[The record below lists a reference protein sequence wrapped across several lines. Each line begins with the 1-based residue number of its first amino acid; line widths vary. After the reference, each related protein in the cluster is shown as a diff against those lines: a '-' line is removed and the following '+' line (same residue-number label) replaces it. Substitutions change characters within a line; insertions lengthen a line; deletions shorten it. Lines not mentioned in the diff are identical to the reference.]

1 MKRFK
6 YILIILL
13 AFSLMLFVGC
23 GKDKE
28 PKEEIK
34 KTVFDVVEVPESY
47 NQEYEYDEFKL
58 EYLKI
63 KLIYE
68 DSTEEII
75 PVTEDMIDEK
85 DLAKLTKAGSP
96 RITIN
101 YKDEFQLTYV
111 VKLIDSADLDKNLNK
126 DGKYNAVVKAIRSN
140 DRINFYIEPKD
151 AVAALSFAYTFD
163 SSIMQV
169 SDGSLNPELKGVG
182 DVEIDGNKIKFAY
195 SEMDT
200 LLNKETLLFSV
211 KLTGDFRTSNLRVD
225 DSFNNVVYGYKCF
238 NKNLT
243 SQYGDIFKEGKIYHS
258 SNPHYNHTIP
268 QDAMNLHLLLV
279 E

>member
-1 MKRFK
+1 MI
-6 YILIILL
+6 YI
-13 AFSLMLFVGC
+13 
-23 GKDKE
+23 
-28 PKEEIK
+28 
-34 KTVFDVVEVPESY
+34 
-47 NQEYEYDEFKL
+47 
-58 EYLKI
+58 KI

-169 SDGSLNPELKGVG
+169 SDALTVVEADGGATYRHFLSSRREALDIQLSAGCNAIFCRSYFVYVVVKLYVLKWVKSLYY
-182 DVEIDGNKIKFAY
+182 KIK
-195 SEMDT
+195 S
-200 LLNKETLLFSV
+200 
-211 KLTGDFRTSNLRVD
+211 
-225 DSFNNVVYGYKCF
+225 
-238 NKNLT
+238 
-243 SQYGDIFKEGKIYHS
+243 
-258 SNPHYNHTIP
+258 
-268 QDAMNLHLLLV
+268 
-279 E
+279 

>member
-1 MKRFK
+1 MKQIK
-6 YILIILL
+6 YLLIIVLL
-13 AFSLMLFVGC
+13 FAFTFLCACS
-23 GKDKE
+23 KE
-28 PKEEIK
+28 KPKEEIK

-75 PVTEDMIDEK
+75 SVTEDMLDEK
-85 DLAKLTKAGSP
+85 DLAKLQKSGNP

-101 YKDEFQLTYV
+101 YKDEFQLTYI

-126 DGKYNAVVKAIRSN
+126 DGRYNTVIKAIR
-140 DRINFYIEPKD
+140 DGDKINFILEPKD

-169 SDGSLNPELKGVG
+169 SGGTLNQDLNGVG
-182 DVEIDGNKIKFAY
+182 DVKIDGNKIIFAY
-195 SEMDT
+195 SEMDSQIST
-200 LLNKETLLFSV
+200 ETILFSINYS
-211 KLTGDFRTSNLRVD
+211 GDFRTSNLRVD
-225 DSFNNVVYGYKCF
+225 DSYANIVYGF
-238 NKNLT
+238 NSSANKVEVL
-243 SQYGDIFKEGKIYHS
+243 SEILYHAS
-258 SNPHYNHTIP
+258 IK
-268 QDAMNLHLLLV
+268 
-279 E
+279 

>member
-6 YILIILL
+6 NILIILL

-23 GKDKE
+23 DKDKE

-182 DVEIDGNKIKFAY
+182 NVEIDGNKIKFAY

-225 DSFNNVVYGYKCF
+225 DSFNNVVYGYDSALAATVE
-238 NKNLT
+238 LT
-243 SQYGDIFKEGKIYHS
+243 EILYHAS
-258 SNPHYNHTIP
+258 IK
-268 QDAMNLHLLLV
+268 
-279 E
+279 